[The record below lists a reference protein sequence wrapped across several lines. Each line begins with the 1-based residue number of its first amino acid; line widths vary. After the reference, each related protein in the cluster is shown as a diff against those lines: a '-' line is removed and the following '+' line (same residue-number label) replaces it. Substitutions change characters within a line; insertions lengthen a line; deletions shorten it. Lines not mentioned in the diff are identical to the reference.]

1 MSLQKKEATVNS
13 SWFKT
18 ICLFIPGFVISFL
31 IYVYFPTL
39 FRSGILFPF
48 EFNFLLWFLV
58 LLAHKDQIAY
68 KHQRKIAAFIG
79 LNFNLI
85 VFLMHAMVGISDINE
100 DNPEPLWIIK
110 RELVWI
116 PMFGYILFMAFYA
129 SIYLHLRHRESIK
142 N

>member
-1 MSLQKKEATVNS
+1 MNS

-18 ICLFIPGFVISFL
+18 ICLFIPGLVISFL
-31 IYVYFPTL
+31 IYVYFPSL
-39 FRSGILFPF
+39 YRSGVLFPF
-48 EFNFLLWFLV
+48 EYNFLLWPILLLV
-58 LLAHKDQIAY
+58 H

-85 VFLMHAMVGISDINE
+85 VFLMHAMVGISDMNE

-116 PMFGYILFMAFYA
+116 PIFGYIMFMAFYA

>member
-1 MSLQKKEATVNS
+1 MESVLNS

-18 ICLFIPGFVISFL
+18 VCLFIPGLGISFL

-48 EFNFLLWFLV
+48 EYNFLLWPILLLV
-58 LLAHKDQIAY
+58 H
-68 KHQRKIAAFIG
+68 KHQRKIAAFIC
-79 LNFNLI
+79 LNLNLF
-85 VFLMHAMVGISDINE
+85 VFLMHAMVGISDMNE
-100 DNPEPLWIIK
+100 ENPQIIFEPMWMIK

-129 SIYLHLRHRESIK
+129 SIYLHLQHRESIK

>member
-1 MSLQKKEATVNS
+1 MNS

-18 ICLFIPGFVISFL
+18 ICLFIPGLVISFL
-31 IYVYFPTL
+31 IYVYFPSL
-39 FRSGILFPF
+39 YRSGILFPF
-48 EFNFLLWFLV
+48 ECNFLLWPILFLV
-58 LLAHKDQIAY
+58 H

-85 VFLMHAMVGISDINE
+85 VFLLHAMVGISDMNE
-100 DNPEPLWIIK
+100 ENPRIIFEPLWMIK

>member
-1 MSLQKKEATVNS
+1 MESVLNS

-18 ICLFIPGFVISFL
+18 VCLFIPGLGISFL

-48 EFNFLLWFLV
+48 EYNFLLWPILLLV
-58 LLAHKDQIAY
+58 H
-68 KHQRKIAAFIG
+68 KHQRKIAAFIC
-79 LNFNLI
+79 LNLNLF
-85 VFLMHAMVGISDINE
+85 VFLMHAMVGISDMNE
-100 DNPEPLWIIK
+100 DNPQIIFEPLWMIK

-129 SIYLHLRHRESIK
+129 SIYLHLQHRESIK

>member
-1 MSLQKKEATVNS
+1 MNS

-18 ICLFIPGFVISFL
+18 ICLFIQGLVISFL

-58 LLAHKDQIAY
+58 LLAHKERIAY

-85 VFLMHAMVGISDINE
+85 VFLLHAIEGIKVEREGEWENYTQIIF
-100 DNPEPLWIIK
+100 EPMWTIK
-110 RELVWI
+110 RELVWL
-116 PMFGYILFMAFYA
+116 PMSGYILFMVFYA
-129 SIYLHLRHRESIK
+129 AIYLYLRHRESMK

>member
-1 MSLQKKEATVNS
+1 MNS

-18 ICLFIPGFVISFL
+18 ICLFIPGLVISFL
-31 IYVYFPTL
+31 IYVYFPSL
-39 FRSGILFPF
+39 YRSGVLFPF
-48 EFNFLLWFLV
+48 EYNFLLWPILLLV
-58 LLAHKDQIAY
+58 H

-85 VFLMHAMVGISDINE
+85 VFLLHAMVGISDMNE
-100 DNPEPLWIIK
+100 ENPRIIFEPLWMIK

-116 PMFGYILFMAFYA
+116 PIFGYILFMAFYA

>member
-1 MSLQKKEATVNS
+1 MNS

-18 ICLFIPGFVISFL
+18 ICLFIQGLVVSFL

-58 LLAHKDQIAY
+58 LLAHKERIAY

-85 VFLMHAMVGISDINE
+85 VFLLHAMVGICDMSE
-100 DNPEPLWIIK
+100 DNPKIIFESLWMIK
-110 RELVWI
+110 R
-116 PMFGYILFMAFYA
+116 
-129 SIYLHLRHRESIK
+129 
-142 N
+142 

>member
-1 MSLQKKEATVNS
+1 MNS

-18 ICLFIPGFVISFL
+18 ICLFIPGLGISFL

-48 EFNFLLWFLV
+48 ECNFLLWPILFLV
-58 LLAHKDQIAY
+58 H
-68 KHQRKIAAFIG
+68 KHQRKIAAFIC

-85 VFLMHAMVGISDINE
+85 VFLLHAMVGISDMNE
-100 DNPEPLWIIK
+100 ENPQIIFEPMWTIK

-116 PMFGYILFMAFYA
+116 PMFGYILFMVFYA
-129 SIYLHLRHRESIK
+129 SIYLHLRNRESIK
-142 N
+142 

>member
-1 MSLQKKEATVNS
+1 MESVLNS

-18 ICLFIPGFVISFL
+18 VCLFIPGLGISFL

-48 EFNFLLWFLV
+48 EYNFLLWPILLLV
-58 LLAHKDQIAY
+58 H
-68 KHQRKIAAFIG
+68 KHQRKIAAFIC
-79 LNFNLI
+79 LNLNLF
-85 VFLMHAMVGISDINE
+85 VFLMHAMVGISDMNE
-100 DNPEPLWIIK
+100 DNPQIIFEPLWMIK

>member
-1 MSLQKKEATVNS
+1 MNS

-18 ICLFIPGFVISFL
+18 ICLFIPGFGISFL

-39 FRSGILFPF
+39 SRSGILFPF
-48 EFNFLLWFLV
+48 EFNFLLWFLL

-85 VFLMHAMVGISDINE
+85 VFLMHALVGICDMDE
-100 DNPEPLWIIK
+100 DNPQIIFEPLWTIK
-110 RELVWI
+110 RELVWL
-116 PMFGYILFMAFYA
+116 PMSGYILFMVFYA
-129 SIYLHLRHRESIK
+129 AIYLYLRHRESMK

>member
-1 MSLQKKEATVNS
+1 MNS

-79 LNFNLI
+79 LNFNLF
-85 VFLMHAMVGISDINE
+85 VFLLHAIEGIKIDREGEWENYTQIIF
-100 DNPEPLWIIK
+100 EPMWTIK

>member
-1 MSLQKKEATVNS
+1 MNS

-18 ICLFIPGFVISFL
+18 ICLFIPGLVISFL
-31 IYVYFPTL
+31 IYVYFPSL
-39 FRSGILFPF
+39 YRSGILFPF
-48 EFNFLLWFLV
+48 ECNSLLWPILLLV
-58 LLAHKDQIAY
+58 H

-85 VFLMHAMVGISDINE
+85 VFLLHAMVGISDMNE
-100 DNPEPLWIIK
+100 ENPRIIFEPLWMIK

-116 PMFGYILFMAFYA
+116 PIFGYILFMAFYA

>member
-1 MSLQKKEATVNS
+1 MNS

-18 ICLFIPGFVISFL
+18 ICLFIPGLGISFL
-31 IYVYFPTL
+31 IFVFFPTL
-39 FRSGILFPF
+39 YRSGILFPF
-48 EFNFLLWFLV
+48 EYNFLLWPILLLV
-58 LLAHKDQIAY
+58 H

-85 VFLMHAMVGISDINE
+85 VFLLHDMVGISDMNE
-100 DNPEPLWIIK
+100 DNPQIIFEPMWTIK

>member
-1 MSLQKKEATVNS
+1 MNS

-31 IYVYFPTL
+31 IYVYFPSL
-39 FRSGILFPF
+39 YRSGVLFPF
-48 EFNFLLWFLV
+48 EYNFLLWPILLLV
-58 LLAHKDQIAY
+58 H

-85 VFLMHAMVGISDINE
+85 VFLLHAMVGISDMNE
-100 DNPEPLWIIK
+100 ENPRIIFEPLWMIK

-116 PMFGYILFMAFYA
+116 PIFGYILFMAFYA

>member
-1 MSLQKKEATVNS
+1 MNS

-18 ICLFIPGFVISFL
+18 ICLFIPGLVISFL
-31 IYVYFPTL
+31 IYVYFPSL
-39 FRSGILFPF
+39 YRSGILFPF
-48 EFNFLLWFLV
+48 ECNFLLWPILFLV
-58 LLAHKDQIAY
+58 H

-85 VFLMHAMVGISDINE
+85 VFLLHAMVGISDMNE
-100 DNPEPLWIIK
+100 DNPQIIFEPLWMIK

-116 PMFGYILFMAFYA
+116 PIFGYILFMAFYA

>member
-1 MSLQKKEATVNS
+1 MESVLNS

-18 ICLFIPGFVISFL
+18 VCLFIPGLGISFL

-48 EFNFLLWFLV
+48 EYNFLLWPILLLV
-58 LLAHKDQIAY
+58 H
-68 KHQRKIAAFIG
+68 KHQRKIAAFIC
-79 LNFNLI
+79 LNLNLF
-85 VFLMHAMVGISDINE
+85 VFLMHAMVGISDMNE
-100 DNPEPLWIIK
+100 DNPQIIFEPMWMIK

-129 SIYLHLRHRESIK
+129 SIYLHLQHRESIK

>member
-1 MSLQKKEATVNS
+1 MNS
-13 SWFKT
+13 SWFKI
-18 ICLFIPGFVISFL
+18 ICLFIPGLVVSFL

-39 FRSGILFPF
+39 YRSGILFPF
-48 EFNFLLWFLV
+48 EFNFLLRFLV
-58 LLAHKDQIAY
+58 LLAHKD
-68 KHQRKIAAFIG
+68 QRKIAAFIG

-85 VFLMHAMVGISDINE
+85 VFLLHAMVGISDMNE
-100 DNPEPLWIIK
+100 DNPQIIFEPLWMIK

-116 PMFGYILFMAFYA
+116 PIFGYIMFMAFYA

>member
-1 MSLQKKEATVNS
+1 MNS

-18 ICLFIPGFVISFL
+18 ICLFIPGLGISFL
-31 IYVYFPTL
+31 IYAFFPTL

-48 EFNFLLWFLV
+48 EFNFLLWPILFLV
-58 LLAHKDQIAY
+58 H

-85 VFLMHAMVGISDINE
+85 VFLLHAMVGISDMNE
-100 DNPEPLWIIK
+100 ENPRIIFEPLWMIK

-116 PMFGYILFMAFYA
+116 PIFGYILFMAFYA
-129 SIYLHLRHRESIK
+129 SIYLYLRHRE
-142 N
+142 

>member
-1 MSLQKKEATVNS
+1 MNS

-18 ICLFIPGFVISFL
+18 ICLFIPGLGISFL

-39 FRSGILFPF
+39 YRSGMLLPF
-48 EFNFLLWFLV
+48 ELNFLIWFLL

-85 VFLMHAMVGISDINE
+85 VFLLHAIEGIKVETGGEWESYTQIIF
-100 DNPEPLWIIK
+100 EPLWTIK

-116 PMFGYILFMAFYA
+116 PIFGYILFMAFYA

>member
-1 MSLQKKEATVNS
+1 MNS
-13 SWFKT
+13 SWFKI

-48 EFNFLLWFLV
+48 EFNFLIWFVL
-58 LLAHKDQIAY
+58 LLAH

-85 VFLMHAMVGISDINE
+85 VFLMHAMVGISDMNE

-116 PMFGYILFMAFYA
+116 PIFGYIMFMAFYA

>member
-1 MSLQKKEATVNS
+1 MNS

-18 ICLFIPGFVISFL
+18 ICLFIPGLVISFL

-58 LLAHKDQIAY
+58 LLAHKDRIAY
-68 KHQRKIAAFIG
+68 KHQRKIATFIG

-85 VFLMHAMVGISDINE
+85 VFLLHAMVGTCDMSE
-100 DNPEPLWIIK
+100 DNPKIIFESLWMIK
-110 RELVWI
+110 R
-116 PMFGYILFMAFYA
+116 
-129 SIYLHLRHRESIK
+129 
-142 N
+142 

>member
-1 MSLQKKEATVNS
+1 MNS

-18 ICLFIPGFVISFL
+18 ICLFIPGFGISFL

-48 EFNFLLWFLV
+48 ESNFLLWFL
-58 LLAHKDQIAY
+58 LLIAHKDQIAY

-85 VFLMHAMVGISDINE
+85 VFLMHAMVGVCDMNE
-100 DNPEPLWIIK
+100 DNPQIIFEPLWMIK

-116 PMFGYILFMAFYA
+116 SIFGYVFFIVFYA
-129 SIYLHLRHRESIK
+129 ALYLYLRQ
-142 N
+142 ND

>member
-1 MSLQKKEATVNS
+1 MNS

-18 ICLFIPGFVISFL
+18 ICLFIPGLGISFL

-39 FRSGILFPF
+39 YRSGMLLPF
-48 EFNFLLWFLV
+48 ECNFLLWFLL

-68 KHQRKIAAFIG
+68 KHQRKIAAFIC
-79 LNFNLI
+79 LNLNLY
-85 VFLMHAMVGISDINE
+85 VFLLHAIEGIKIEREGEWENYTE
-100 DNPEPLWIIK
+100 IIFEPMWTIK

-129 SIYLHLRHRESIK
+129 SIYLHLRHQESIK

>member
-1 MSLQKKEATVNS
+1 MNS

-18 ICLFIPGFVISFL
+18 ICLFILGFVISFL

-39 FRSGILFPF
+39 FWSGILFPF
-48 EFNFLLWFLV
+48 ELNFLIWFLL

-85 VFLMHAMVGISDINE
+85 VFLLHAMVGISDMNE
-100 DNPEPLWIIK
+100 ENPRIIFEPLWMIK

-116 PMFGYILFMAFYA
+116 PIFGYILFMAFYA